1 MDRSSIAGFSILE
14 IFVAI
19 LIISISAIVITF
31 FTKNTI
37 GNYSNSRLIEA
48 AYICGEQKIS
58 ELDAVPIPSNGTDT
72 YVLEQDTFPRS
83 WTISTS
89 GSPHTVVINVG
100 YKTMGKSRTIKV
112 YGVLQ

>member
-37 GNYSNSRLIEA
+37 GNYSNSRLTEA
-48 AYICGEQKIS
+48 GYISGEQKIS
-58 ELDAVPIPSNGTDT
+58 ELNATPIPSSGTDI
-72 YVLEQDTFPRS
+72 YVLETDTFTRS
-83 WTISTS
+83 WTVSS
-89 GSPHTVVINVG
+89 SRSPRTAVINVG
-100 YKTMGKSRTIKV
+100 WAIMGKSRTIKV